1 MVTVNI
7 NVTRDVTIELDSPT
21 LQALVDQLTILI
33 NRPAI
38 GGAAVVQNLQ
48 GSFTRFTVELAR
60 PDA

>member
-1 MVTVNI
+1 MANIDVTVTRNI
-7 NVTRDVTIELDSPT
+7 QIELDSPT

-38 GGAAVVQNLQ
+38 GGTAVVQNLQ
-48 GSFTRFTVELAR
+48 GAFTRFTVELAR